1 MALNKKTQKIGM
13 AVGDVK
19 AGGTIHKYRLVKLSA
34 YNTIVETT
42 SAAVAVGVVLEDYAE
57 GDTATYY
64 SHSIVPVECSA
75 AIAIGAK
82 VSADSNGKAAT
93 TTSTNFVVGICVEA
107 TAAAGDLAMVQLLV

>member
-57 GDTATYY
+57 GRNRIARVIYFRTN
-64 SHSIVPVECSA
+64 IV
-75 AIAIGAK
+75 
-82 VSADSNGKAAT
+82 
-93 TTSTNFVVGICVEA
+93 FH
-107 TAAAGDLAMVQLLV
+107 QLLLDFECCLLVSV

>member
-57 GDTATYY
+57 
-64 SHSIVPVECSA
+64 CSA

-82 VSADSNGKAAT
+82 VSADSNGKAVT
-93 TTSTNFVVGICVEA
+93 TSSTNFVVGICVEA